1 MKVIKVGTR
10 KSKLAMTQTQQLV
23 DQLKALHPERD
34 FVLVPYTTKG
44 QHPGNWRQGSLCQG
58 NRASPLGW

>member
-23 DQLKALHPERD
+23 DQLKALIQSGILSSFPIPQKEI
-34 FVLVPYTTKG
+34 
-44 QHPGNWRQGSLCQG
+44 
-58 NRASPLGW
+58 A

>member
-23 DQLKALHPERD
+23 DQLKAIHP
-34 FVLVPYTTKG
+34 
-44 QHPGNWRQGSLCQG
+44 
-58 NRASPLGW
+58 